1 MVLYLRKCPFFNE
14 VHNEILNV
22 FYLEQ
27 LNDNKTS
34 LSEANVK
41 GLTDVTPEWVT
52 GTVYGINDTT
62 PFTFLDVWV
71 SSWCVCLRGCF
82 PGAQSSGGDRG
93 KGVSRIRVT
102 GKWGAVFWAHRGVSP
117 SGWFG
122 EGGWGMVDREKVTLK
137 LVLSKVSFITKV
149 IHVHPCSE

>member
-1 MVLYLRKCPFFNE
+1 MYTKIFRVAVWYFNLPWISQQQKNPYLKQTCQN
-14 VHNEILNV
+14 
-22 FYLEQ
+22 
-27 LNDNKTS
+27 
-34 LSEANVK
+34 ANRWY
-41 GLTDVTPEWVT
+41 TWVT
-52 GTVYGINDTT
+52 STVYGINDTT

-71 SSWCVCLRGCF
+71 SSWCVCLGGWF

-137 LVLSKVSFITKV
+137 LVLPKVSFITRV
-149 IHVHPCSE
+149 MHVHPCSQ